1 MFLVIIIYI
10 SVFNVIVTRKV
21 NNKKWILQIIRDVF
35 IKNIPK
41 TSKLLY
47 PQPNF
52 DAKKQE
58 KRHFSLII
66 VRF

>member
-41 TSKLLY
+41 TCKLLY
-47 PQPNF
+47 QQPNF